1 MQAAPCRSDALVAI
15 SLVDHPQSPRGR
27 GSHKMQEA
35 PCRSDAPVAIKP
47 CRPPTIAP
55 RARLPQNKLRRA
67 ASTMCAAQKKTLH
80 GLQGFQ
86 VWATQGHIKP
96 RALEASERPVHQPR
110 VIFSTRVPPR
120 LAGPSPAAWGL
131 KLLAPNCLGP
141 RANLSPAPAAPRGA
155 GRAAFRLSPPR
166 SSQRPP

>member
-1 MQAAPCRSDALVAI
+1 MQTSPVGATPPSRS
-15 SLVDHPQSPRGR
+15 SLADHHKSPRGL
-27 GSHKMQEA
+27 GSHKMQAA
-35 PCRSDAPVAIKP
+35 PCRSDAPVAISLADHHKSPRGRGSHKTNFAGPHQQCAQPKKKP
-47 CRPPTIAP
+47 CLYCKAF
-55 RARLPQNKLRRA
+55 K
-67 ASTMCAAQKKTLH
+67 
-80 GLQGFQ
+80 FF
-86 VWATQGHIKP
+86 ATQGHIKP
-96 RALEASERPVHQPR
+96 RALLASERPVHQPR

-155 GRAAFRLSPPR
+155 GRAALRLSPPR